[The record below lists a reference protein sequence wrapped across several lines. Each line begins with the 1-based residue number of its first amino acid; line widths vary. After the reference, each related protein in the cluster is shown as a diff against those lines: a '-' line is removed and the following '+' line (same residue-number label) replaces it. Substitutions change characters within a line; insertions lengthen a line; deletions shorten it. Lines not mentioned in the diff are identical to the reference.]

1 MNGIYLY
8 GIIPDPDKVDLGIAG
23 LCAASP
29 MYTIAHD
36 GLACL
41 VSEYDGEELGRL
53 TKEELVTNLLA
64 HQRAVE
70 EAMRDHVVLPAK
82 FGTILDD
89 AHDAQQLL
97 SRGHSRFM
105 EVLASIEDKVQ
116 VEVAATWDV
125 GQTLQKIGQEAEI
138 VRVRQAVIRT
148 EGPTMEERVRLGQLV
163 KVHLDQRRD
172 RYRKLMMSALEPFAL
187 AVAPNPLISDE
198 LVMNVAFLVDR
209 CRQGEFDG
217 ALQELDRLVGAEVN
231 FRVLSPLPPYSFT
244 LMEITRVTQQ
254 QMEEA
259 RHTLRMT
266 GTISEVAVR
275 QAYRRLAAETLRS
288 TDVGDRLTRERF
300 KGVRQ
305 ASELLLQCCPR
316 QGSSGQQ
323 DANVHAL
330 IGHSAEPIF
339 VIAIKGYGSDEVEAS
354 RFGKSEE
361 VA

>member
-8 GIIPDPDKVDLGIAG
+8 GIIWDPDKVDLGIAG

-41 VSEYDGEELGRL
+41 VSEYDGEEFGKL
-53 TKEELVTNLLA
+53 TKEKLVTSLLA

-70 EAMRDHVVLPAK
+70 EAMRDHIVLPAK

-89 AHDAQQLL
+89 AHDAQELL
-97 SRGHSRFM
+97 SRGHTQFM
-105 EVLASIEDKVQ
+105 EALASIEGKVQ

-125 GQTLQKIGQEAEI
+125 GQMLQKIGQEAEI
-138 VRVRQAVIRT
+138 VLARQAVIHT
-148 EGPTMEERVRLGQLV
+148 GGPTMEERVRLGQLV

-172 RYRKLMMSALEPFAL
+172 RYRDFMLAALEPLAL

-198 LVMNVAFLVDR
+198 LVMNVAFLMDR

-231 FRVLSPLPPYSFT
+231 FRVLSPLPPYSFS
-244 LMEITRVTQQ
+244 MVEITRITPQ

-259 RHTLRMT
+259 RNTLQLT
-266 GTISEVAVR
+266 GTLSEVAVR
-275 QAYRRLAAETLRS
+275 QAYRRLAAETLGSR
-288 TDVGDRLTRERF
+288 DLEDHLTRERF

-316 QGSSGQQ
+316 QGKGQQ
-323 DANVHAL
+323 DANVSSL
-330 IGHSAEPIF
+330 IGCSEEPMF
-339 VIAIKGYGSDEVEAS
+339 VIAIKGSGGAEIEAS